1 MESSNTGPCVPR
13 GSSSVSL
20 NERFSQVLVDQLTR
34 SRLRTFDPILLQQR
48 KGCVLLMRRERSSL
62 LHIQSRSSSVA
73 VQQRCRRRSVWTRLG
88 WQRLLST
95 SRPPG
100 FWSFMNKYR
109 WRSSFTSTCRRRGN
123 LHRRLGQ
130 PRLLRTRNIQKLRG
144 RTHLQR
150 GRATALRRRG
160 LSKEQVPTK
169 EQLDAQLDDYMS
181 MSRSRLDKQ
190 LDEYMSMAG
199 QTHWD

>member
-109 WRSSFTSTCRRRGN
+109 WRSSFTSTCRRR
-123 LHRRLGQ
+123 
-130 PRLLRTRNIQKLRG
+130 
-144 RTHLQR
+144 THLQR